1 MSTSAPVRPA
11 IRRDSARVE
20 PTLVTRAAPSP
31 RRRKSWAPFAAA
43 ALIATTVGIGLQADD
58 PTVLAGDAST
68 MELGIDA
75 ATLSPGSMYNV
86 VDQIGARDLWAQ
98 GITGAGVNVAVIDT
112 GVAPIDSLGNVVAVA
127 DLSSEAG
134 DPSTAFID
142 TYGHGTAMAGIIAGS
157 EPGADPATAADH
169 PEKFLGVA
177 PDAGIVSVKISGRDG
192 SSDPADVVA
201 GIDWV
206 IANAERL
213 DITVISLSYDSGSPL
228 PYTADPLTAAVER
241 AWNAGITVVAM
252 AGNEGADAD
261 RLASPGID
269 PFVITVAG
277 AEATDDG
284 LAIADFSSA
293 GDGVRNPDV
302 AAPGAHIESLRAPGS
317 NADLNHSD
325 AGTLDGAY
333 TDDMLFKG
341 TGTSQATAVTAG
353 VVALLNQQYPGLTP
367 DQYKSLL
374 TTTAQPIAG
383 SDSSAGANLVPRRPR
398 CRCSH
403 HRHHA
408 DLDARRSSRLRST
421 PPASPPAPR
430 PTAGVEHPG
439 VEHPGVEHPGV
450 EHPGVEHPGV
460 EHPGVEHPGV
470 EHPGVEHPG
479 VEHPGVEHPGVE
491 HPGVEHPGVEHPGVE
506 HPGVEHPGV
515 EHPGVEHPGVEHPGA
530 EHPGA
535 EHPGA
540 EHPGAE
546 HPGAEHPGAEHP
558 GVEHPGAEHPG
569 AEHPGVEHPG
579 VEHPGVEHPGV
590 EHPGADPLG
599 VTATSA
605 TSLRKS
611 FKFRSSAAESL

>member
-11 IRRDSARVE
+11 TRRDSARVE

-383 SDSSAGANLVPRRPR
+383 SDSSAGANLVR
-398 CRCSH
+398 
-403 HRHHA
+403 A
-408 DLDARRSSRLRST
+408 DLAAAAAITDTTQTWT
-421 PPASPPAPR
+421 PAVEQAPID
-430 PTAGVEHPG
+430 TAGITACTSTDCWG
-439 VEHPGVEHPGV
+439 
-450 EHPGVEHPGV
+450 
-460 EHPGVEHPGV
+460 
-470 EHPGVEHPG
+470 
-479 VEHPGVEHPGVE
+479 
-491 HPGVEHPGVEHPGVE
+491 
-506 HPGVEHPGV
+506 
-515 EHPGVEHPGVEHPGA
+515 GA
-530 EHPGA
+530 SWGGA
-535 EHPGA
+535 SWGGA
-540 EHPGAE
+540 SWGGASLGWSTWG
-546 HPGAEHPGAEHP
+546 GASWGGASW
-558 GVEHPGAEHPG
+558 GGASWGG
-569 AEHPGVEHPG
+569 ASWGGASWGGASWGGASWGGASWGGASWGGASWGGASWGGASWGGASWGGASWGGASWGGASWGGAHLGWSILG
-579 VEHPGVEHPGV
+579 WSILGWSILGWSILGWSILGWRILGRRT
-590 EHPGADPLG
+590 PGADPLG